1 MFQGMDPKLVK
12 QAIKKMGM
20 KQDEIPATEVIIKT
34 SDKEIIFRNPTVT
47 KVTMMGDISYQISGD
62 PEEYSTYNKEDIQTI
77 IDQTS
82 CSEETAIETLKESN
96 GDLAEA
102 IIKINERN

>member
-1 MFQGMDPKLVK
+1 MDPKLVQ
-12 QAIKKMGM
+12 QAMKKMGM
-20 KQDEIPATEVIIKT
+20 KQEEIPADEVIIKT
-34 SDKEIIFRNPTVT
+34 VNKEIIFRNPTVT
-47 KVTMMGDISYQISGD
+47 KIIMMGDISYQISGES
-62 PEEYSTYNKEDIQTI
+62 EEYSTYNKEDIQTI

-82 CSEETAIETLKESN
+82 CPEEEAIKTLKESQ